1 MKEIE
6 IEDSLYE
13 YILDNNSNVSNFV
26 NNILKSYMQATNQK
40 NENFDMYTSHG
51 NGD

>member
-1 MKEIE
+1 MTEIE
-6 IEDSLYE
+6 IEDSLYK
-13 YILDNNSNVSNFV
+13 YISDGNFNVSNFV
-26 NNILKSYMQATNQK
+26 NNMLKSYMQATNRK